1 MLCFVYYFDWCKKRL
16 CRSNWSHA
24 FFVRSFGYAL
34 FIYWRKA
41 MKFIKFFIIVVSLI
55 SFLFIFSAC
64 IKTTDTDII
73 KKNEIDTTIPPFN
86 CIHNYQ
92 DHVCSI
98 CNAMLGSDGLEYT
111 LNEDKRSYCV
121 SGIGTCNE
129 TKIYIASVYNKMPVT
144 LIKEKAF
151 LNCDS
156 LTEIEIPNQ
165 VVTIGDEAFRY
176 CMDLSKITISEGVIN
191 IGKLAFGDCRK
202 VEQLT
207 IPNSVTKIGAN
218 CFENAV
224 SLKKITI
231 PSNISHISDNIFF
244 NAARLEEVIIN
255 EGVTSI
261 PTTSGTY
268 WHYVDGVPTVW
279 RLLEADDPIGN
290 WGQLIPLG

>member
-1 MLCFVYYFDWCKKRL
+1 MVYIFTIGKNVCSVSYTILIGVRNVCVAA
-16 CRSNWSHA
+16 NGA
-24 FFVRSFGYAL
+24 TFFVRGFGYAL

-73 KKNEIDTTIPPFN
+73 KKNEIDTTITPFN

-151 LNCDS
+151 LNCDNIERVIIPDSITKISASSFQNCEKLVEVSIPDSINTIDERAFYRCIKLCSITIPHGVKYIEESTFYYCSS
-156 LTEIEIPNQ
+156 LT
-165 VVTIGDEAFRY
+165 
-176 CMDLSKITISEGVIN
+176 N
-191 IGKLAFGDCRK
+191 I
-202 VEQLT
+202 T
-207 IPNSVTKIGAN
+207 IPN
-218 CFENAV
+218 F
-224 SLKKITI
+224 
-231 PSNISHISDNIFF
+231 NIN
-244 NAARLEEVIIN
+244 N
-255 EGVTSI
+255 
-261 PTTSGTY
+261 
-268 WHYVDGVPTVW
+268 
-279 RLLEADDPIGN
+279 
-290 WGQLIPLG
+290 